1 MWLKKLATRFSP
13 REFITLYFVLAC
25 LAASPF
31 SFTQLGDLSTLQIG
45 LMATL
50 VILFGLP
57 HGALDVEL
65 ATKMNL
71 VFSTKTAI
79 LFLTVYLFLAMVGIA
94 LWLALPVVGL
104 SIFLLISAFHFSDD
118 WSGILPR
125 WLCLIIGSIIIC
137 MPVVLHADTVKEIFK
152 WLFVSEV
159 QSKIIVNILYY
170 CGLIGSVLFV
180 VGLFIYRNVSYV
192 LILEMA
198 VLWAVATLLPPLLF
212 FIVYFCFL
220 HSLRHIIDCSQKL
233 EYSPQ
238 QCYLRSLP
246 ILVMTLVIALSGYY
260 LFNTGKADQDI
271 LRWVFIG
278 LFALTIPH
286 ICLITLWYRSPFY
299 SKKGKL
305 R

>member
-1 MWLKKLATRFSP
+1 MWLKNLASRLSP
-13 REFITLYFVLAC
+13 REYITLYFVLAC

-31 SFTQLGDLSTLQIG
+31 SLTHLGDLNTLQIG
-45 LMATL
+45 LMAAL

-71 VFSTKTAI
+71 VFSTKTAM
-79 LFLTVYLFLAMVGIA
+79 LFLIFYFVLAMLGIA
-94 LWLALPVVGL
+94 LWLALPMVGL
-104 SIFLLISAFHFSDD
+104 CIFLLISAFHFSDD

-125 WLCLIIGSIIIC
+125 WLCLVIGSIIIC
-137 MPVVLHADTVKEIFK
+137 MPVVLHAETVNEIFQ
-152 WLFVSEV
+152 WLLVNEAQSTTIVSV
-159 QSKIIVNILYY
+159 LYY
-170 CGLIGSVLFV
+170 CGLVGSVLFL
-180 VGLFIYRNVSYV
+180 VGLFLNRDISYV
-192 LILEMA
+192 LILELA

-220 HSLRHIIDCSQKL
+220 HSMRHLVDCSQKL
-233 EYSPQ
+233 EYSIR
-238 QCYLRSLP
+238 QCFIRSLP
-246 ILVMTLVIALSGYY
+246 ILVLTLIITFLGYY
-260 LFNTGKADQDI
+260 LFNTGQANQDI
-271 LRWVFIG
+271 LRWIFIG

-286 ICLITLWYRSPFY
+286 ICLITLWYQSPFY

>member
-1 MWLKKLATRFSP
+1 MWLKKLATRLSP

-25 LAASPF
+25 PTASPF
-31 SFTQLGDLSTLQIG
+31 SFTQLGDLSSLQIG
-45 LMATL
+45 LMASL

-65 ATKMNL
+65 AKKMNL

-79 LFLTVYLFLAMVGIA
+79 FFLTVYLFLAMLGIA

-125 WLCLIIGSIIIC
+125 WLCLVIGSIIIS
-137 MPVVLHADTVKEIFK
+137 MPVVLHADTVKEIFI
-152 WLFVSEV
+152 WLLVSEV
-159 QSKIIVNILYY
+159 QSTTIVNILYY
-170 CGLIGSVLFV
+170 CGVIGSVLFV
-180 VGLFIYRNVSYV
+180 VGLFINRDVSYV
-192 LILEMA
+192 LILEIA
-198 VLWAVATLLPPLLF
+198 VLWTVATLLPPLLF

-220 HSLRHIIDCSQKL
+220 HSIRHLIDCSQKL

-238 QCYLRSLP
+238 QCYLRSIP

>member
-220 HSLRHIIDCSQKL
+220 HSLRHLIDCSQKL